1 MTLLWE
7 SDAMISAMN
16 GRPVGQLPEGIS
28 GISIDTRSLKQG
40 DAFFAIKGDNFDGHE
55 FIAAAMKAGAA
66 LAVVDES
73 KLVSL
78 GSVTLPLI
86 VVSDVLAAMVR
97 LGEAARARSK
107 AKIIAVT
114 GSVGKTSTKEML
126 RTALA
131 QSGLVHASVASFNNH
146 WGVPLTLARMP
157 QETRFGVFE
166 IGMNHAGEITE
177 LVKMVR
183 PHVAIITKIAAA
195 HISAFD
201 TIEDIAR
208 AKAEIYTGIVPGGHA
223 LINHDDKRYLLLRD
237 LAEEA
242 SVGHLLSFGTKRGSD
257 IWLRVLEQS
266 DEGSKLSVRVNGT
279 DMEYFVNVPGE
290 HMAMNSLAV
299 LGAAYLVDADI
310 DKTLDA
316 MGKVE
321 VADGRG
327 TRYQIGGSGA
337 MGISVIDE
345 SYNANPASMEAALH
359 MLGNFATVRTKRR
372 IAVLGDM
379 LELGNQSRKLHEEL
393 ARPISAAKVDLVF
406 LMGQEME
413 YLAGILPKEKLGG
426 HFTSIDALVD
436 ALKIVMKPG
445 DVVMLKAS
453 NSMRFSSVVQKII
466 E

>member
-1 MTLLWE
+1 
-7 SDAMISAMN
+7 MN
-16 GRPVGQLPEGIS
+16 
-28 GISIDTRSLKQG
+28 
-40 DAFFAIKGDNFDGHE
+40 N
-55 FIAAAMKAGAA
+55 
-66 LAVVDES
+66 
-73 KLVSL
+73 
-78 GSVTLPLI
+78 
-86 VVSDVLAAMVR
+86 
-97 LGEAARARSK
+97 
-107 AKIIAVT
+107 
-114 GSVGKTSTKEML
+114 
-126 RTALA
+126 
-131 QSGLVHASVASFNNH
+131 
-146 WGVPLTLARMP
+146 
-157 QETRFGVFE
+157 
-166 IGMNHAGEITE
+166 AGEITE
-177 LVKMVR
+177 LVSMVR
-183 PHVAIITKIAAA
+183 PHVAIITNIAAA
-195 HISAFD
+195 HIGAFD

-208 AKAEIYTGIVPGGHA
+208 AKAEIYSGITPGGHA

-242 SVGHLLSFGTKRGSD
+242 SINNLLSFGTKRGSD
-257 IWLRVLEQS
+257 IWLRELYQN
-266 DEGSKLSVRVNGT
+266 DEGSKLSVRINGT
-279 DMEYFVNVPGE
+279 DMEYSINVPGE

-310 DKTLDA
+310 EKTLDA
-316 MGKVE
+316 MNKVE

-337 MGISVIDE
+337 MGITVIDE
-345 SYNANPASMEAALH
+345 SYNANPASMEAGLL

-413 YLAGILPKEKLGG
+413 HLAGILPKDKLGG
-426 HFTSIDALVD
+426 HFTSVDALVD